1 MKIKG
6 RSQRSID
13 SFTDFV
19 RKECPQIKE
28 ILVCGTME
36 EAVRGSDIISTTT
49 SVGNKEI
56 GFPFIDDAW
65 IKKGALICM
74 PSAARFNEAFYVAPD
89 TRLVVDNHR
98 LYEAWADEYPYP
110 SYDAVQVVGAKF
122 MDLLHDHKIQ
132 MEDIVDIADVITG
145 TAVGRRNA
153 DERIIYSVGGMPVE
167 DIAWGKEIYEN
178 ALRMGIGT
186 KLPLWERPELA

>member
-1 MKIKG
+1 
-6 RSQRSID
+6 
-13 SFTDFV
+13 
-19 RKECPQIKE
+19 
-28 ILVCGTME
+28 
-36 EAVRGSDIISTTT
+36 
-49 SVGNKEI
+49 
-56 GFPFIDDAW
+56 
-65 IKKGALICM
+65 
-74 PSAARFNEAFYVAPD
+74 
-89 TRLVVDNHR
+89 
-98 LYEAWADEYPYP
+98 
-110 SYDAVQVVGAKF
+110 

-178 ALRMGIGT
+178 ALQMGIGT